1 MNNIKYPNH
10 IAIIVD
16 GNGRW
21 AQKQG
26 MSRSMGHKHGF
37 DRLEEIINYTSTKDI
52 KVISLYV
59 FSTENFKRSKDEV
72 EYLMNLFKTKFKL
85 MSNKLNKKDIK
96 IVFSGRREPLDEEVL
111 KMIDEVTEKTKDN
124 KGLIVN
130 FCMNYGSHA
139 EITDTFIKLAKKIEN
154 KKMTTED
161 INEEIIKQNLYQNLP
176 DIDFLIRTSGEVR
189 LSNFMLYQAAYAELY
204 FPEVAFPDFTKQEFD
219 KAIDKYN
226 NRDRRFGGINYEN
239 KNN

>member
-1 MNNIKYPNH
+1 MNDLKYPNH

-26 MSRSMGHKHGF
+26 LSRSMGHKHGF

-72 EYLMNLFKTKFKL
+72 DYLMNLFKTKFKI

-96 IVFSGRREPLDEEVL
+96 IVFSGRKEPLDEDIL
-111 KMIDEVTEKTKDN
+111 KMIKEVTEKTKNN

-139 EITDTFIKLAKKIEN
+139 EITDAVKQIINKVEN
-154 KKMTTED
+154 KEITIESV
-161 INEEIIKQNLYQNLP
+161 NEETIKQNLYQNLP

-189 LSNFMLYQAAYAELY
+189 LSNFMLYQAAYAEFY
-204 FPEVAFPDFTKQEFD
+204 FSETQFPDFTTQEFE
-219 KAIDKYN
+219 KAIEKYN
-226 NRDRRFGGINYEN
+226 KRDRRFGGINYEN
-239 KNN
+239 KIN

>member
-10 IAIIVD
+10 LAIIVD

-72 EYLMNLFKTKFKL
+72 DYLMNLFKTKFKT

-96 IVFSGRREPLDEEVL
+96 IVFSGREKPLDDDII
-111 KMIDEVTEKTKDN
+111 KMIKDVTEKTKDN

-130 FCMNYGSHA
+130 FCMNYGSHS
-139 EITDTFIKLAKKIEN
+139 EITDTFKKIIN
-154 KKMTTED
+154 K
-161 INEEIIKQNLYQNLP
+161 INNKELTIDEINDDIIKENLYQNLP
-176 DIDFLIRTSGEVR
+176 EIDFLIRTSGEVR

-204 FPEVAFPDFTKQEFD
+204 FPEVAFPDFTKKEFD

-226 NRDRRFGGINYEN
+226 NRDRRYGGINYEN

>member
-1 MNNIKYPNH
+1 MNDLKYPNH

-26 MSRSMGHKHGF
+26 LSRSMGHKHGF

-72 EYLMNLFKTKFKL
+72 DYLMNLFKTKFKI

-96 IVFSGRREPLDEEVL
+96 IVFSGRKEPLDEDIL
-111 KMIDEVTEKTKDN
+111 KMIKEVTEKTKNN

-139 EITDTFIKLAKKIEN
+139 EITDAVKQIINKVEN
-154 KKMTTED
+154 KEITIES
-161 INEEIIKQNLYQNLP
+161 INEETIKQNLYQNLP

-189 LSNFMLYQAAYAELY
+189 LSNFMLYQAAYAEFY
-204 FPEVAFPDFTKQEFD
+204 FPETQFPDFTTQEFD
-219 KAIDKYN
+219 KAIEKYN
-226 NRDRRFGGINYEN
+226 KRDRRFGGINYEN
-239 KNN
+239 KIN